1 MEDSSQWLIALA
13 IGLPIAAL
21 LAWFNKSGSDFKE
34 GFEPNTEK
42 KNK

>member
-13 IGLPIAAL
+13 IGLPIVAL

-34 GFEPNTEK
+34 GFDQNSKK
-42 KNK
+42 KNN

>member
-1 MEDSSQWLIALA
+1 MEDTSQWLIDLL
-13 IGLPIAAL
+13 IVLPIAAL

-34 GFEPNTEK
+34 GFEQKTEK